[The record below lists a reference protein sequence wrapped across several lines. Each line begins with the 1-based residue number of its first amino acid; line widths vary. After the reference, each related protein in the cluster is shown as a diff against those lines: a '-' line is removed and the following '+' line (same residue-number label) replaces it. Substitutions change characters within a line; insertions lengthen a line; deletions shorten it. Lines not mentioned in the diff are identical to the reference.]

1 MNVILLE
8 KIGKLGEIGD
18 TASVK
23 AGYARNF
30 LFPKGKAIPATK
42 ANLAEFEERRA
53 DLLAAHN
60 KKVAASQARAA
71 KVDGANLI
79 IEVNASDEGKL
90 FGSVGTREI
99 ADALNAQAG
108 SDVSKAEVLMP
119 HGVIRELGITE
130 LTIDLG
136 HDVAAQIT
144 VNVVGLQSAADVS
157 ADGSIIE
164 EVDDSDSEASDDD
177 SGEEAEEAES

>member
-1 MNVILLE
+1 
-8 KIGKLGEIGD
+8 
-18 TASVK
+18 
-23 AGYARNF
+23 
-30 LFPKGKAIPATK
+30 
-42 ANLAEFEERRA
+42 
-53 DLLAAHN
+53 
-60 KKVAASQARAA
+60 
-71 KVDGANLI
+71 
-79 IEVNASDEGKL
+79 
-90 FGSVGTREI
+90 
-99 ADALNAQAG
+99 
-108 SDVSKAEVLMP
+108 MP

-144 VNVVGLQSAADVS
+144 VKVMGLQSAADVS